1 MQKAE
6 LPALVHIGFQAVF
19 MLKTNPDKRHKL
31 SFQEHA
37 KEV

>member
-1 MQKAE
+1 MQKGE
-6 LPALVHIGFQAVF
+6 LLALSHIGFQAVF
-19 MLKTNPDKRHKL
+19 MLKRPIDKRQQL

>member
-1 MQKAE
+1 MQKGE
-6 LPALVHIGFQAVF
+6 LPAHAHIGFQAFF
-19 MLKTNPDKRHKL
+19 MLKRPIDKRQQL

>member
-1 MQKAE
+1 MQKGE
-6 LPALVHIGFQAVF
+6 LPARAHIGFQYVF
-19 MLKTNPDKRHKL
+19 MLKRTIDKRQQL

>member
-6 LPALVHIGFQAVF
+6 LPARVPIGFQTFF
-19 MLKTNPDKRHKL
+19 MLKTNPEKRHQL

>member
-6 LPALVHIGFQAVF
+6 LPARVHIGFQAVF
-19 MLKTNPDKRHKL
+19 MLKINPDKRQQL

>member
-1 MQKAE
+1 MQKGE
-6 LPALVHIGFQAVF
+6 LPAHAHIGFQAVF
-19 MLKTNPDKRHKL
+19 MLKCPVDKRQQL

>member
-1 MQKAE
+1 MQKGE
-6 LPALVHIGFQAVF
+6 LPAHAHIGFQAFF
-19 MLKTNPDKRHKL
+19 MLKSPIDKRQQL